1 MICKAFQP
9 ICGTLKPFDES
20 NRPTVP
26 GIKPRPFTDS
36 QVHLSVQYFNKCV
49 NKKVDWSCSEQD
61 SKISVKSETVVSR
74 CQKSL
79 LKITKA
85 TDSNK

>member
-36 QVHLSVQYFNKCV
+36 QAHLFVQYLIKSV
-49 NKKVDWSCSEQD
+49 NKKVVWSFSTQE
-61 SKISVKSETVVSR
+61 SKLSVK
-74 CQKSL
+74 
-79 LKITKA
+79 
-85 TDSNK
+85 